1 MSKGNIM
8 ASGRRYKFQG
18 SFIGV
23 LVDYDATSPS
33 KAITAITK
41 ANPAVVTSAGHGLVD
56 GDVVHITGVLGM
68 TEVNGTSFIVNSLSS
83 STFELVD
90 TNSTGYGT
98 YVSGGLFDVATFSNF
113 CELTGYNRTGGSS
126 PEQDATS
133 LCSVSKE
140 YEIGLPDMGTT
151 QIDFNFA
158 PQTAIQLALKAFDT
172 SKELMAVKV
181 ILPNSGGTMVQL
193 GFVQQLSEQ
202 VANQGLWTG
211 SVTIRN
217 TGPRYDIA

>member
-1 MSKGNIM
+1 MS
-8 ASGRRYKFQG
+8 SGRRYKFQG
-18 SFIGV
+18 STIAV
-23 LVDYDATSPS
+23 LVDYDADSPGGT
-33 KAITAITK
+33 ITGISK
-41 ANPAVVTSAGHGLVD
+41 ANPAVVTSTAHGLAQ
-56 GDVVHITGVLGM
+56 GDVVQITGVVGM
-68 TEVNGTSFIVNSLSS
+68 TEVNNSSFIVNPLNS
-83 STFELVD
+83 STYELID
-90 TNSTGYGT
+90 TDSSGYGT
-98 YVSGGLFDVATFSNF
+98 YVSGGNADKATMSNF

-133 LCSVSKE
+133 LCSTSKE

-158 PQTAIQLALKAFDT
+158 PQTAIQLAIKAFDT
-172 SKELMAVKV
+172 SKEIMAVKIV
-181 ILPNSGGTMVQL
+181 LPNSGGSMVQL

-217 TGPRYDIA
+217 TGPRYDYA